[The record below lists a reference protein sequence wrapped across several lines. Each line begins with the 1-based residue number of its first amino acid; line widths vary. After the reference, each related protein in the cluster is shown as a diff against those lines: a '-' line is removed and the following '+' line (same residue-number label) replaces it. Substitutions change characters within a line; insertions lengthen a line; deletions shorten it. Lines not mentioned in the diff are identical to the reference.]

1 MKKRLLIGLAFLA
14 TVGMTNAQN
23 LCTNLEGI
31 TCKPDAGKI
40 ISEKQ
45 PSFQMAKA
53 LMDNQPTLSTRADES
68 AKELTLAYCDQNEPA
83 TRSNVRAGVTRMALG
98 IPPKMIK
105 DFAGNKITKIRFGLY
120 DVENTSNISVWIT
133 KDLDSNPIVKKA
145 VANVTNGWNEVTL
158 DTPFE
163 LDGARF
169 YIGYDVTLNN
179 ANGAFP
185 FGVKIFSSPANGCY
199 IYYNN
204 AWDDFTNQLF
214 SGANVTLQMQC
225 VVEGSKMPETNV
237 DFEQV
242 TYSSS
247 IVGSK
252 DIEIAGYITNH
263 GCDVKSMEL
272 SYSIGNEAEQSV
284 NATVAPSIRYNGQG
298 IFTFTIPNTV
308 DAGIYDI
315 NITINKINGET
326 DTDMK
331 KNTLVTGLTNMQTSF
346 PRKTAV
352 EEGTGNWCGWC
363 IRGIVK
369 MEQMKEKYPD
379 SFVGIAAHWSAQGAA
394 DPMQVD
400 DYYPIISQMSGFPN
414 ALFDRYYLGDPYEDM
429 DQYFKLSQSTPCEAS
444 ISLATKYTN
453 DDKTEISVT
462 SNVQFSLSH
471 NSTPYR
477 MAYVVVEDG
486 VTGYKQTNYY
496 NKDVLIKQAGW
507 TQEDVDALEDALQV
521 YVNSP
526 SIINM
531 TFNDVA
537 RGIYDCL
544 GIEGSFVGEIK
555 ANEAKTHEYTIQ
567 LPDNIKNKDN
577 VRIVALLIREATGEI
592 VNAQQVKIGGSITS
606 INNMEISGF
615 SASVEV
621 NNGMLNITANEVAT
635 AEIYSI
641 NGTQIMTASVNGS
654 ATLPVTGLKGVYI
667 VRVNNGKDVVV
678 RKIVL

>member
-1 MKKRLLIGLAFLA
+1 
-14 TVGMTNAQN
+14 
-23 LCTNLEGI
+23 
-31 TCKPDAGKI
+31 
-40 ISEKQ
+40 
-45 PSFQMAKA
+45 
-53 LMDNQPTLSTRADES
+53 
-68 AKELTLAYCDQNEPA
+68 
-83 TRSNVRAGVTRMALG
+83 
-98 IPPKMIK
+98 
-105 DFAGNKITKIRFGLY
+105 
-120 DVENTSNISVWIT
+120 
-133 KDLDSNPIVKKA
+133 
-145 VANVTNGWNEVTL
+145 
-158 DTPFE
+158 
-163 LDGARF
+163 
-169 YIGYDVTLNN
+169 
-179 ANGAFP
+179 
-185 FGVKIFSSPANGCY
+185 
-199 IYYNN
+199 
-204 AWDDFTNQLF
+204 
-214 SGANVTLQMQC
+214 
-225 VVEGSKMPETNV
+225 
-237 DFEQV
+237 
-242 TYSSS
+242 
-247 IVGSK
+247 
-252 DIEIAGYITNH
+252 
-263 GCDVKSMEL
+263 
-272 SYSIGNEAEQSV
+272 
-284 NATVAPSIRYNGQG
+284 
-298 IFTFTIPNTV
+298 
-308 DAGIYDI
+308 
-315 NITINKINGET
+315 
-326 DTDMK
+326 
-331 KNTLVTGLTNMQTSF
+331 
-346 PRKTAV
+346 
-352 EEGTGNWCGWC
+352 
-363 IRGIVK
+363 
-369 MEQMKEKYPD
+369 
-379 SFVGIAAHWSAQGAA
+379 
-394 DPMQVD
+394 
-400 DYYPIISQMSGFPN
+400 MSGFPN

-641 NGTQIMTASVNGS
+641 NGAQIMTASVNGS
-654 ATLPVTGLKGVYI
+654 ATLPVTRLKGVYI